1 MGGSGAPNRPNSKI
15 FVFGR
20 RDFIFTQYVP
30 FYVRK
35 SLSKK
40 ISDLGPLF
48 WGQGAPNGPNSKNF
62 VFGRRDFIFAQY
74 VTFHVRKS

>member
-1 MGGSGAPNRPNSKI
+1 MGGPGAPNGPNSKN
-15 FVFGR
+15 FVFGP

-35 SLSKK
+35 SLSIR

-62 VFGRRDFIFAQY
+62 VFGRGDSIFAQY

>member
-1 MGGSGAPNRPNSKI
+1 MGDPGAPNGPNSKN

-35 SLSKK
+35 NIKPKKNWFSGQNSKK
-40 ISDLGPLF
+40 
-48 WGQGAPNGPNSKNF
+48 
-62 VFGRRDFIFAQY
+62 
-74 VTFHVRKS
+74 

>member
-1 MGGSGAPNRPNSKI
+1 MGGPGAQNGPNSKN

-35 SLSKK
+35 SPSKK
-40 ISDLGPLF
+40 ISELGPLL
-48 WGQGAPNGPNSKNF
+48 GGPGAPNGQNSKNF
-62 VFGRRDFIFAQY
+62 VFRCRDFIFTQ
-74 VTFHVRKS
+74 